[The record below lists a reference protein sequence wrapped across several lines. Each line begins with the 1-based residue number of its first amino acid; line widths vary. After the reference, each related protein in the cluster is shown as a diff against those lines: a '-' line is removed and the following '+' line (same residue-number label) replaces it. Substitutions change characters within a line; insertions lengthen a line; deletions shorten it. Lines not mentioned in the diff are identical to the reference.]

1 MILASVALWVVSYV
15 SLFVWIL
22 TPGRNLV
29 DRCCRGNDCII
40 LGLALPIMVRR
51 LGLNLLDW
59 LGGSH
64 FVFGF
69 LTTLFC

>member
-1 MILASVALWVVSYV
+1 MILASVALWVVAYI

-22 TPGRNLV
+22 AHGRNLV
-29 DRCCRGNDCII
+29 GWCSRGNDCIV
-40 LGLALPIMVRR
+40 LGLALPIIVRR
-51 LGLNLLDW
+51 LCLNLFGW